1 MNRNKKLGVL
11 TAAFVAAVGLLFV
24 TAASDTVSADNHDPF
39 TDGDELMVFVNIL
52 SGDSIQGG
60 HLDGWVNEYPDG
72 DDFSQIGGI
81 GLVRNPDGCDELS
94 CAEWHVGYCSE
105 SDEQIHVLEYEPY
118 LETSIDPRLSY
129 LTWKYGYEFYIA
141 NYASGNAIAP
151 MVATQAL
158 VWAWHSDPETGSS
171 VFANVAGGLD
181 DPFNWNSLTPSLHS
195 VSSPRVGF
203 HGDDLNYDFTPS
215 LDVWYH
221 LVFTYENSGSFT
233 KCIYVDGVLKKSGSG
248 GKYAYSGS
256 NKQLLIGRAYGPD
269 LSTSR
274 GFTGEMAYARGFTA
288 ALNSKGVE
296 YLYSQKPDATGGVF
310 KGLEYNEG
318 SSTFLDGSIGHS
330 TWYYAVG
337 AFKEFKTRQFPG
349 PTPDSV
355 NLVKLWLKTDM
366 KKMKNCKNHLDR
378 LADVPWGKQLHKK

>member
-1 MNRNKKLGVL
+1 M
-11 TAAFVAAVGLLFV
+11 
-24 TAASDTVSADNHDPF
+24 
-39 TDGDELMVFVNIL
+39 
-52 SGDSIQGG
+52 
-60 HLDGWVNEYPDG
+60 Y
-72 DDFSQIGGI
+72 
-81 GLVRNPDGCDELS
+81 
-94 CAEWHVGYCSE
+94 
-105 SDEQIHVLEYEPY
+105 
-118 LETSIDPRLSY
+118 
-129 LTWKYGYEFYIA
+129 
-141 NYASGNAIAP
+141 
-151 MVATQAL
+151 
-158 VWAWHSDPETGSS
+158 
-171 VFANVAGGLD
+171 
-181 DPFNWNSLTPSLHS
+181 
-195 VSSPRVGF
+195 
-203 HGDDLNYDFTPS
+203 GDDLNYDFTPS

-269 LSTSR
+269 VSTSR

-330 TWYYAVG
+330 SWYYAVG

-366 KKMKNCKNHLDR
+366 KRMKNCANDYDLLYNRDGVIDR
-378 LADVPWGKQLHKK
+378 LAFIPTFSSSVPVLTQSWDTWYSSYAERGEKIRLGKPTFQKQDALYSIVFSNSAQPILPQSSAHAIPVIGNNVTRVRFDKSVSGDALSFASLISRVAFNPISVNAVEQMSDHGKRKGTRAVYRLRKFKPIVLTQMTRFTCTKERTFLIHRVDLKLGCRLVRVVRLSSTEMTKMLKGIQFATLEIQ